1 MENHSLTLADAL
13 KCLRE
18 DIQAENTLISS
29 RVTWYVTSQAFLLT
43 AYATSWNS
51 GFMWPYF
58 FHHILPFAA
67 IALSALILSSIC
79 AATWAQNAYL
89 REQAIVVARMKKE
102 LSFTPSESLA
112 LHAYERTMVANR
124 TNPNGRIVG
133 GRIHVLVLITPI
145 ILPIGFSVL
154 WLYAYFFAPLI
165 SR

>member
-43 AYATSWNS
+43 AYATLWNA

-67 IALSALILSSIC
+67 IALSALILASIC

-89 REQAIVVARMKKE
+89 REQATLVEKMKAE
-102 LSFTPSESLA
+102 LSFTTSEALA
-112 LHAYERTMVANR
+112 LQAYVRTTVSNR
-124 TNPNGRIVG
+124 TNSKGRVVG
-133 GRIHVLVLITPI
+133 GRIHLLVFITPI
-145 ILPIGFSVL
+145 FLPIGFSIL
-154 WLYAYFFAPLI
+154 WLYAYFFAPLLA
-165 SR
+165 R